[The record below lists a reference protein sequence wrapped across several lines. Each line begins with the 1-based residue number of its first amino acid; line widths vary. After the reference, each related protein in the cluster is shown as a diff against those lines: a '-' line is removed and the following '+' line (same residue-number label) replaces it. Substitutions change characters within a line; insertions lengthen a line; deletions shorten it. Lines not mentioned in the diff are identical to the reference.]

1 MIYIIFVLIA
11 YIAYQDFMNRKERRR
26 LTDAFMAK
34 NLEELNRVEPKPT
47 KLVQPKL
54 EDIPIT
60 EASPEDFDKAI
71 KKELGREPVGEKIKS
86 AITRAI
92 RHGKS

>member
-1 MIYIIFVLIA
+1 MIYIIFTLIL
-11 YIAYQDFMNRKERRR
+11 YIAYQDYMNRKERRR

-34 NLEELNRVEPKPT
+34 NLEELNRGEVKSET

-71 KKELGREPVGEKIKS
+71 KKELGQEPVGEKIKEF
-86 AITRAI
+86 IKRKVK
-92 RHGKS
+92 RG

>member
-11 YIAYQDFMNRKERRR
+11 YIAYQDFMNRRERRR

-34 NLEELNRVEPKPT
+34 NLEELNRVEPKPKA
-47 KLVQPKL
+47 KLAQPKL

-71 KKELGREPVGEKIKS
+71 KKELGREPVGEKLKEFIK
-86 AITRAI
+86 RKV
-92 RHGKS
+92 RK